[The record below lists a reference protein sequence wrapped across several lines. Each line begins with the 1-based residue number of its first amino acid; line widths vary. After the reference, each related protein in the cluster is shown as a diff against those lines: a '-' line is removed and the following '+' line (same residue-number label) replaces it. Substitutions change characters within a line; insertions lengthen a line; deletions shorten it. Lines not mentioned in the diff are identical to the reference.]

1 MLTETMIVKMIAV
14 RIKEKTSKRRSA
26 RSANEGIRCSQGPLQ
41 PASYRLL
48 VQSIAAASPGR
59 PELGATPPAQLQT
72 SEESETAHLMSN
84 EAGQHLHSQPESAC
98 TAIVGSR
105 CREAPS
111 SDDGSSKHGG
121 VEAKAGCR
129 LPVQSSEQQ
138 GGDESSLP
146 QPGELV
152 WAMADGWG
160 WLPAKVCSPDEF
172 APNKATAATMAAARE
187 KRISALRKKAAR
199 GGAAGGPLPPLLLVL
214 FVGDRQWAWLDG
226 RRQVQRMSTVPHFD
240 AAYKEGL
247 AMARRKHYVARFK
260 RSLERTAAVIAA
272 AREDALKAPAASVS
286 ISPANATKGGK
297 PANRDSAMM
306 DASGVSPPS
315 PEAGGGPSAAEAHH
329 GDPLRADAHTD
340 AAPLCRDDSLDKDPL
355 TLAQAR
361 RQRALQL
368 VRCEE
373 KHGLTPAWVL
383 TAVVRIF
390 QLEVTGASSYAE
402 VPAASPSPL
411 KTAEPVPD
419 AAECFP
425 PGKKHSMSCRDH
437 PLIPGAKIWTEFD
450 PATKAPSGTA
460 RDGDGG
466 LPPKASIVDI
476 HRSASTLKDIS
487 AAGAPEER
495 LQIGGT
501 NNVANPLSSSALHC
515 LALGSEVKAPASA
528 GGVCLMRRDTGSSG
542 TGSFF
547 RSCSGSGG
555 DHSDHGDNGSG
566 NGGDTARASVLSGS
580 IDLALLV
587 APNGSVTVDLRYP
600 AAQGA
605 AGSHDTLL
613 PGQAAASLPQGSSA
627 PGESKHAWAPPS
639 GGTGTPGE
647 GEPAAYS
654 RKRCGQCARCQ
665 RPACKKACLHP
676 ILRPILGKR
685 RQSSASAGEK
695 KQSGSRRGKQ
705 ARSAGIP
712 GGASRG
718 TVPRCGQCRPCRVP
732 TLRQPC
738 VLRAQSKGV
747 LPVGDDTGAPAFHLT
762 ERPKDDLMVHGL
774 LDPSSN
780 SLVRPNIPAQRLYT
794 AAEDGLEME
803 NSWSEL
809 FVYLNPPYDSALQW
823 RFINRAIDEV
833 ESGRCEG
840 AIILCRGSPDTN
852 WWPRLRPYPRV
863 LCRRRAVQFLDYYKT
878 PIAFGVA
885 IFCLVPQGPNQMN
898 IYQRFYA
905 TLQHK
910 GEVCIPID
918 ASLMASHAFSSL
930 LSRLHT
936 QATANEREH
945 WLRCDSCC
953 RWRRVPFAMWR
964 RWGGSRS
971 SAGEWTC
978 REVDPRG
985 CNSADVKADSR
996 WQYGRLEGGPVD
1008 NSAVHEEQ
1016 MKKTPKRKA
1025 VVAAK
1030 RPRSRAAEQR
1040 AAEEAQRK
1048 ARRRQA
1054 RNEADLA
1061 NLLDQVRRLEG
1072 WRLREEASRQG
1083 VVDVAQFDS
1092 DAALRAAV
1100 TEAAVRRV
1108 MGEGSGGRAPTEGDA
1123 ATGTA
1128 DGNGMKDEEVE
1139 VDETGQPGGE
1149 A

>member
-14 RIKEKTSKRRSA
+14 RIKEKTTKDL
-26 RSANEGIRCSQGPLQ
+26 CSPG
-41 PASYRLL
+41 SYRLL
-48 VQSIAAASPGR
+48 VQSIGAASPGR

-72 SEESETAHLMSN
+72 SGESETAHLMSN
-84 EAGQHLHSQPESAC
+84 EAGRHLHSQPESAC
-98 TAIVGSR
+98 TAIVGSP
-105 CREAPS
+105 CQEAPS

-121 VEAKAGCR
+121 IEAKAGCR
-129 LPVQSSEQQ
+129 LPVQSPAQE
-138 GGDESSLP
+138 GGDEASLP

-272 AREDALKAPAASVS
+272 AREDALEAPAASVS

-306 DASGVSPPS
+306 DAAGVSPPS
-315 PEAGGGPSAAEAHH
+315 PEAGGGPPAAEAHH

-402 VPAASPSPL
+402 VPSASASPL

-425 PGKKHSMSCRDH
+425 PGK
-437 PLIPGAKIWTEFD
+437 G
-450 PATKAPSGTA
+450 
-460 RDGDGG
+460 
-466 LPPKASIVDI
+466 
-476 HRSASTLKDIS
+476 IS

-495 LQIGGT
+495 MQISGT
-501 NNVANPLSSSALHC
+501 NVANPLSSSALHC

-528 GGVCLMRRDTGSSG
+528 GGVSLMRHNTGSSG
-542 TGSFF
+542 TGCFF
-547 RSCSGSGG
+547 RSCSGCGG
-555 DHSDHGDNGSG
+555 DHSDHDDNGSG
-566 NGGDTARASVLSGS
+566 NGGDAACASVLSGS
-580 IDLALLV
+580 IGLALLV

-600 AAQGA
+600 TAQGA
-605 AGSHDTLL
+605 AGSHDSLL

-654 RKRCGQCARCQ
+654 RKRCGQCASCQ

-705 ARSAGIP
+705 ARSAAIL

-747 LPVGDDTGAPAFHLT
+747 LPVGDDTGAPAFRLT

-1008 NSAVHEEQ
+1008 NSAVHDKQ
-1016 MKKTPKRKA
+1016 MKKTPKRKP

-1128 DGNGMKDEEVE
+1128 DGNGMKDEEVK